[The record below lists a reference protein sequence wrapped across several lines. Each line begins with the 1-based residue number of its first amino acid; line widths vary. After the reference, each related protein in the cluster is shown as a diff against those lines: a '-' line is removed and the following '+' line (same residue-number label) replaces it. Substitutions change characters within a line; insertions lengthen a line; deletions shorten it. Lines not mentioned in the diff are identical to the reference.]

1 MCMYILVANPM
12 SSVNTLFSS
21 EVVNYWVGPLFSPP
35 HPRFSLSTHQ
45 NEGQLHDDDSDFILN
60 DASVSSMYADVTVST
75 DASGSRTINRKR
87 SSTASTG
94 GGPSDEGLD
103 HELDLAEHE
112 VAIRGTRLVLPMD
125 DPVEPPTTVTLPP
138 PPSPPRSD
146 PRRHRL

>member
-1 MCMYILVANPM
+1 MYLKTLLGVRAGLTCFISPVIVFIFI
-12 SSVNTLFSS
+12 SSF
-21 EVVNYWVGPLFSPP
+21 PSPP
-35 HPRFSLSTHQ
+35 PRFSLSTHQ

-103 HELDLAEHE
+103 HELGLAEHE

>member
-1 MCMYILVANPM
+1 M
-12 SSVNTLFSS
+12 F
-21 EVVNYWVGPLFSPP
+21 
-35 HPRFSLSTHQ
+35 
-45 NEGQLHDDDSDFILN
+45 
-60 DASVSSMYADVTVST
+60 ADVTVST
-75 DASGSRTINRKR
+75 DASGSHTVNRKR
-87 SSTASTG
+87 SSTG

-103 HELDLAEHE
+103 HELALAEHE

>member
-1 MCMYILVANPM
+1 MFFFYSLYFF
-12 SSVNTLFSS
+12 VN
-21 EVVNYWVGPLFSPP
+21 
-35 HPRFSLSTHQ
+35 Q
-45 NEGQLHDDDSDFILN
+45 NEGPLHDDDSDFILN
-60 DASVSSMYADVTVST
+60 DANVSSMYADVTVST

-87 SSTASTG
+87 SSAAG
-94 GGPSDEGLD
+94 GVGGPSDDGLD
-103 HELDLAEHE
+103 HELALAENE

>member
-1 MCMYILVANPM
+1 MLVHIFKDIIR
-12 SSVNTLFSS
+12 SLSRTSLLFLTL
-21 EVVNYWVGPLFSPP
+21 
-35 HPRFSLSTHQ
+35 HPVFFPLSTHQ

-75 DASGSRTINRKR
+75 DASGSHTVNRKR

-94 GGPSDEGLD
+94 GGPFDEGLD
-103 HELDLAEHE
+103 HELALAEHE